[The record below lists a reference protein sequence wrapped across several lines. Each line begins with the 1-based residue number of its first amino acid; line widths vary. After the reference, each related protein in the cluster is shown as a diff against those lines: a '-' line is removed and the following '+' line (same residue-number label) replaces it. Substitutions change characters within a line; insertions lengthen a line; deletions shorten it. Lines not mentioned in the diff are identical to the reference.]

1 MADLE
6 KALVPQGQRKFR
18 LQRKRISPMSVE
30 RRVRVKLH
38 EGNTV
43 GQELDVGSPS
53 VRFDGESDMI

>member
-18 LQRKRISPMSVE
+18 LQRERISPMSVE

-43 GQELDVGSPS
+43 GQELNGGSPS
-53 VRFDGESDMI
+53 VRSDGESDMI